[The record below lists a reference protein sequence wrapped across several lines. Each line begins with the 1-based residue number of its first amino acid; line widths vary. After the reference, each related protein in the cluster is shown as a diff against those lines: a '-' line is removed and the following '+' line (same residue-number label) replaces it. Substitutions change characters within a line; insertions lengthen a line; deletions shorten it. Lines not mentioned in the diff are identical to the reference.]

1 MLDPSAIH
9 YGHIKVLQLRTDL
22 GKSKQPFGFRWH
34 SEESPNS
41 SMRVHTCARQ
51 GNLSLMLIHVS
62 ETLRTVSP
70 STNHAASVQAP
81 MIVDFGEG
89 GGWTQADSDEGS
101 EPQSVSS

>member
-9 YGHIKVLQLRTDL
+9 YGHIKVLQLRTDF
-22 GKSKQPFGFRWH
+22 GKSKQPFGFCRH

-41 SMRVHTCARQ
+41 SMMVHTCARQ
-51 GNLSLMLIHVS
+51 GHLSLMLIHVS

-70 STNHAASVQAP
+70 STNPRASIQAP

-89 GGWTQADSDEGS
+89 AGWALADSDEGS